1 LRRARRVQTQKRIIG
16 VGRMLRVG
24 NVYGPFSDWV
34 RSAHGVAFITDSR
47 RRLDITS
54 SSIHQVYLDFSGLF
68 VIAFTSARGTSRFL
82 YSGQVRG
89 RRLAS
94 LWDWECV
101 VHGPQSAKTEG
112 TCGKCRKAT
121 FLTIIWRDRDAVPS
135 IVGPVKIVRG
145 RIMFGGRVLEPGEV
159 LELMMTKDGDL
170 YARVLGFEVVE
181 VEVPERML
189 PADVPEVI
197 WTPPKTDWWWRW

>member
-1 LRRARRVQTQKRIIG
+1 
-16 VGRMLRVG
+16 MLRVG

-34 RSAHGVAFITDSR
+34 RSAHGIAFIAGNKKK
-47 RRLDITS
+47 RLDLTAS
-54 SSIHQVYLDFSGLF
+54 SVHQVYLDFSGLF

-82 YSGQVRG
+82 YSGQVKG
-89 RRLAS
+89 RRLPS

-101 VHGPQSAKTEG
+101 VHGPQPAKTEG
-112 TCGKCRKAT
+112 TCSKCGKAT
-121 FLTIIWRDRDAVPS
+121 FLTIIWRDRDAVS
-135 IVGPVKIVRG
+135 SVVGPVKIVK
-145 RIMFGGRVLEPGEV
+145 GRVMFNNKIFEPGEV

-181 VEVPERML
+181 VEVPEHML

-197 WTPPKTDWWWRW
+197 WTPPKDDWRWMR

>member
-1 LRRARRVQTQKRIIG
+1 MG

-34 RSAHGVAFITDSR
+34 RSAHGVAFITESKR

-82 YSGQVRG
+82 YSGQVKG
-89 RRLAS
+89 RRLPS

-101 VHGPQSAKTEG
+101 IHGPQSAMSEG
-112 TCGKCRKAT
+112 TCGKCGKAT
-121 FLTIIWRDRDAVPS
+121 FLTIIWRDRDAVS
-135 IVGPVKIVRG
+135 SVVGPVRIVK
-145 RIMFGGRVLEPGEV
+145 GRVMFSSRVFEPGEV
-159 LELMMTKDGDL
+159 LELMMTRDGEL

-181 VEVPERML
+181 MEVP
-189 PADVPEVI
+189 PDVMPVDVAEISEIV
-197 WTPPKTDWWWRW
+197 WTPPKEVTANWR